1 MARHALRRSAALI
14 LAILIALA
22 LPLSAQ
28 DWKAV
33 ESALGR
39 TGKAQPDG
47 TYKFSMPRK
56 DLKVT
61 VASVAIKPGLAL
73 GSWAAFKEQ
82 GNALLMGDLV
92 LTQDEVPN
100 VMAKLQAGD
109 IDVTA
114 LHNHLLNE
122 TPRVMYMHIH
132 GSGDAAK
139 LAKSLHDALAATGTP
154 AESPAGAGQKTDLD
168 TAKIDEALGRKG
180 KDNNGIYQVTV
191 PRAEKIMD
199 AGMEIPPSMG
209 VATSINFQSVGNG
222 RAAITGDFVLI
233 GSEVNPVIAA
243 LREHGIEV
251 TALHS
256 HMLSEEPH
264 LFFMH
269 FWAVDDATKL
279 AAGLRSALD
288 KTNSAR

>member
-1 MARHALRRSAALI
+1 
-14 LAILIALA
+14 
-22 LPLSAQ
+22 
-28 DWKAV
+28 
-33 ESALGR
+33 
-39 TGKAQPDG
+39 
-47 TYKFSMPRK
+47 MPRK

-82 GNALLMGDLV
+82 GSNALLMGDLV

-100 VMAKLQAGD
+100 VMAKLQAGG

-180 KDNNGIYQVTV
+180 KDNNGIYQVSV

-269 FWAVDDATKL
+269 LWAVDDATKL